1 MGVTAFYA
9 EIYKWLQCSKAG
21 FQEGKAWRAFRE
33 RGFLSAILAGQGLGF
48 QEGSQSHCEH
58 SMRETQQPLARDGAE
73 HRISAESKA
82 KYLGPLF
89 AGVSRPQGNQNVK
102 GTVC

>member
-1 MGVTAFYA
+1 MASVLKGRLSGG
-9 EIYKWLQCSKAG
+9 EGLES
-21 FQEGKAWRAFRE
+21 FQGEGNSLCHTCWSRTWFPGRVSE
-33 RGFLSAILAGQGLGF
+33 
-48 QEGSQSHCEH
+48 QSHCER